1 LLTQLKQM
9 TLLKNIFLVEDDI
22 DDQFL
27 FLDALK
33 EIDRSIS
40 CRVAENGKE
49 ALNDLKRLTELPDL
63 IFLDLNMPL
72 MNGFEC
78 LGKLKKDKRLR
89 DVPVVIFTTS
99 KNPADAEA
107 THQLGANVFFSK
119 PSRFADLKSKLQRI
133 LSINFSSEQPVFFTQ
148 YSV

>member
-1 LLTQLKQM
+1 M
-9 TLLKNIFLVEDDI
+9 TLLKNIFLVEDDV

-33 EIDRSIS
+33 EIDKSIN
-40 CRVAENGKE
+40 CRVAENGKD
-49 ALNDLKRLTELPDL
+49 ALKDLKRLEALPDL
-63 IFLDLNMPL
+63 IFLDLNMPV

-78 LGKLKKDKRLR
+78 LGKLKRDKRLR
-89 DVPVVIFTTS
+89 EVPVVIFTTS

-107 THQLGANVFFSK
+107 THELGANVFFSK
-119 PSRFADLKSKLQRI
+119 PSRFSELKTKLQRI
-133 LSINFSSEQPVFFTQ
+133 LSINFSSADEQPAFFAQ